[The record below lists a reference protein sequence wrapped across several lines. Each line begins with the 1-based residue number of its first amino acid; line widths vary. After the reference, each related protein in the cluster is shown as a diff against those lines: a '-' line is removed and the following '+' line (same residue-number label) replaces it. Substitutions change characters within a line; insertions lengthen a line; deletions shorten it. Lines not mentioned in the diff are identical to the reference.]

1 MVKEDGL
8 QTEVHGLPRQNE
20 GQRQRRQGQ
29 GFSVFRR
36 PVFFYDKSRQ
46 FDINDIFDPF
56 VYKFLV

>member
-8 QTEVHGLPRQNE
+8 QTEVHGLPRQNK
-20 GQRQRRQGQ
+20 GQRQRQGQ

-46 FDINDIFDPF
+46 FEINDIFEAF
-56 VYKFLV
+56 LYKFLV